1 MSNSPLVCYT
11 KISPNKNSPRNH
23 KIDTIT
29 IHHMAGNLSI
39 ETCGNVF
46 QNTDPKK
53 AASSNYGIGSDG
65 RVGMYVE
72 EKDRSWCSRSGSNDH
87 RAITIEVANC
97 TGAPDWRVSDKAYAT
112 LIELVTDI
120 CKRNSI
126 EKLIWATSKTD
137 RKNHKNGANMTI
149 HSDFAST
156 SCPGPYL
163 QSKMS
168 DIAAQVNAKL
178 APAPQPAPTPAPAPS
193 TDGATKFVTNLYVN
207 ALNRQPDDTGLQN
220 WANQLTSKKT
230 GGANVAQGIV
240 FSQECINRKLSN
252 DAWVTMLYPAVL
264 GRQADEPGKKNWV
277 NQLNAG
283 VSREQVFYN
292 FVTTPEFANYC
303 KSCGIEVGKIDAP
316 KSAKPTTPLTPTK
329 PAAST
334 KPVTVDKSIRAGDT
348 VRISP
353 TAKYYNGAAIPSWV
367 KQLAWRVNGVSGNRA
382 VLGRSS
388 NGRYNI
394 NSPINTIYLTKI

>member
-1 MSNSPLVCYT
+1 MSNSSLVSYT

-46 QNTDPKK
+46 ANKSKQ
-53 AASSNYGIGSDG
+53 ASSNYGIGSDG

-72 EKDRSWCSRSGSNDH
+72 EKDRSWCSCSSSNDN
-87 RAITIEVANC
+87 RAITIEVANN
-97 TGAPDWRVSDKAYAT
+97 TGAPNWTVSDKAYNS
-112 LIELVTDI
+112 LIDLVTDI
-120 CKRNSI
+120 CKRNGI
-126 EKLIWATSKTD
+126 EKLIWSDKKTD
-137 RKNHKNGANMTI
+137 RVNHKNGCNMTL

-163 QSKMS
+163 KGKMPQIAS
-168 DIAAQVNAKL
+168 DVNARL
-178 APAPQPAPTPAPAPS
+178 IPEPAKEDPTTAQG
-193 TDGATKFVTNLYVN
+193 GAAKFVDNLYIN
-207 ALNRQPDDTGLQN
+207 ALDRPADQAGELNWVSQLQSN
-220 WANQLTSKKT
+220 KA
-230 GGANVAQGIV
+230 GGANVAQGII

-252 DAWVTMLYPAVL
+252 DAWITMLYPAVL

-303 KSCGIEVGKIDAP
+303 KSCEISVGKIDAP
-316 KSAKPTTPLTPTK
+316 KATKPATSIAPTTPVVAGPS
-329 PAAST
+329 A
-334 KPVTVDKSIRAGDT
+334 DIRVGDT
-348 VRISP
+348 VRISN
-353 TAKYYNGAAIPSWV
+353 TAKYYNNTAMPSWV
-367 KQLAWRVNGVSGNRA
+367 KQITWKVSSIVGDRV

-394 NSPINTIYLTKI
+394 NSPVNRRYLTKV

>member
-1 MSNSPLVCYT
+1 MSNSSLVSYT
-11 KISPNKNSPRNH
+11 KISPNKTSPRNH

-29 IHHMAGNLSI
+29 IHHCAGNLSI
-39 ETCGNVF
+39 ETTGNVF
-46 QNTDPKK
+46 QNKDPKK

-72 EKDRSWCSRSGSNDH
+72 EKDRSWCSRSSSNDN
-87 RAITIEVANC
+87 RAITIEVANN
-97 TGAPDWRVSDKAYAT
+97 TGAPNWTVSDKAYAS
-112 LIELVTDI
+112 LIDLVTDI
-120 CKRNSI
+120 CKRNGI
-126 EKLIWATSKTD
+126 EKLVWSDKKTD
-137 RKNHKNGANMTI
+137 RVNHKNECNMTI

-163 QSKMS
+163 KGKMPQIAS
-168 DIAAQVNAKL
+168 DVNARL
-178 APAPQPAPTPAPAPS
+178 APAPTPAKEDPA
-193 TDGATKFVTNLYVN
+193 TAQGGAAKFVDNLYIN
-207 ALNRQPDDTGLQN
+207 ALGRPADQAGELNWISQLQSN
-220 WANQLTSKKT
+220 KA

-283 VSREQVFYN
+283 VSREQIFYN

-303 KSCGIEVGKIDAP
+303 KSCEIPVGKIDAP
-316 KSAKPTTPLTPTK
+316 KSSKPTTSIALTT
-329 PAAST
+329 
-334 KPVTVDKSIRAGDT
+334 PVVAGPSADIRVGDT
-348 VRISP
+348 VRIASN
-353 TAKYYNGAAIPSWV
+353 AKYYNNTSMASWV
-367 KQLAWRVNGVSGNRA
+367 KQLTWKVSSIVGDRV

-394 NSPINTIYLTKI
+394 NSPVNRRYLTKV

>member
-1 MSNSPLVCYT
+1 MSNSPLICYT

-23 KIDTIT
+23 AIDTIT
-29 IHHMAGNLSI
+29 IHHCAGNLSV
-39 ETCGNVF
+39 ETIGQVF
-46 QNTDPKK
+46 ANKSKQ
-53 AASSNYGIGSDG
+53 ASSNYGIGSDG

-72 EKDRSWCSRSGSNDH
+72 EKDRSWCSCSGSNDH

-97 TGAPDWRVSDKAYAT
+97 TGAPNWKVSDKAYAT

-120 CKRNSI
+120 CKRNGI

-163 QSKMS
+163 QSKMA

-178 APAPQPAPTPAPAPS
+178 APAPQPTPVPS
-193 TDGATKFVTNLYVN
+193 TDGAIKFVTNLYVN
-207 ALNRQPDDTGLQN
+207 ALNRQPDAAGLQN
-220 WANQLTSKKT
+220 WVNQLTSKKT

-264 GRQADEPGKKNWV
+264 GRPADAPGKKNWV

-303 KSCGIEVGKIDAP
+303 KSCEVDVGKIDAP
-316 KSAKPTTPLTPTK
+316 KSAKPATSTPTK
-329 PAAST
+329 PATDS
-334 KPVTVDKSIRAGDT
+334 KSIKAGDT
-348 VRISP
+348 VRIAP
-353 TAKYYNGAAIPSWV
+353 GAKYYNGTAIPSWV
-367 KQLAWRVNGVSGNRA
+367 KQLTWEVKSVSGNRA
-382 VLGRSS
+382 LLGKSS

-394 NSPINTIYLTKI
+394 NSPVNVIYLIKV

>member
-1 MSNSPLVCYT
+1 MSNSPLVSYT

-23 KIDTIT
+23 AIDTIT

-46 QNTDPKK
+46 ASKSKQ
-53 AASSNYGIGSDG
+53 ASSNYGIGSDG

-72 EKDRSWCSRSGSNDH
+72 EKDRSWCSCSGSNDH

-97 TGAPDWRVSDKAYAT
+97 TGAPDWKVSDKAYAT
-112 LIELVTDI
+112 LIDLVTDI
-120 CKRNSI
+120 CKRNGI
-126 EKLIWATSKTD
+126 EKLIWDTTKTG
-137 RKNHKNGANMTI
+137 RKNHKNGANMTL
-149 HSDFAST
+149 HSDFYST
-156 SCPGPYL
+156 TCPGPYL
-163 QSKMS
+163 SGKMS
-168 DIAAQVNAKL
+168 QIANEVNARL
-178 APAPQPAPTPAPAPS
+178 VPAPQPEPTPAPAPS
-193 TDGATKFVTNLYVN
+193 ADGATKFVTNLYVN
-207 ALNRQPDDTGLQN
+207 ALNRQPDDAGLQN
-220 WANQLTSKKT
+220 WVNQLTSKKT

-252 DAWVTMLYPAVL
+252 DAWVDMLYPAVL
-264 GRQADEPGKKNWV
+264 GRPADDAGKKNWV

-292 FVTTPEFANYC
+292 FVTTSEFANYC

-316 KSAKPTTPLTPTK
+316 KAASK
-329 PAAST
+329 PATSTSSTPASSNS
-334 KPVTVDKSIRAGDT
+334 KSIKVGDT
-348 VRISP
+348 VKLSP
-353 TAKYYNGAAIPSWV
+353 NAKYYNNTPMPGWV
-367 KQLAWRVNGVSGNRA
+367 KGMTWKVSSISGNRV

-394 NSPINTIYLTKI
+394 NSPVNIIYVFKA